1 LPKFKIKNSSLKIL
15 NMKKLIV
22 LSVLAVFFS
31 LTLLA
36 QAPPAPPSSASNGG
50 GPVGGSAPIGSG
62 VMMLLTMG
70 AGYAIKKLS
79 DRHFASR

>member
-1 LPKFKIKNSSLKIL
+1 
-15 NMKKLIV
+15 MKKLVV
-22 LSVLAVFFS
+22 LSVFAIFFS

-50 GPVGGSAPIGSG
+50 TNGPVGGSAPIGG
-62 VMMLLTMG
+62 DIAMLLTMG
-70 AGYAIKKLS
+70 AGYAVKKLS

>member
-1 LPKFKIKNSSLKIL
+1 
-15 NMKKLIV
+15 MKKLIV